1 MFKVWIQ
8 TLNHWVNDFNINNT
22 LNCKKSM
29 AIVLVSLLAALDIFK
44 RTFSKL
50 KLPLSFTTLKRY
62 FPAAT
67 DVPLVSF
74 LVLLNSECFLSVFIV
89 DYQHDFDRNFQR
101 PLQSSLSPNKTLN
114 VLSTTEILT
123 GNIDLQRQFK
133 VLVKSR
139 LHLDL

>member
-22 LNCKKSM
+22 LNCKRSM
-29 AIVLVSLLAALDIFK
+29 AIVLVSLLAALDILK

-50 KLPLSFTTLKRY
+50 KLSLSFTTLKRY
-62 FPAAT
+62 FPAVT

-74 LVLLNSECFLSVFIV
+74 LVSLNNECFLSVFIV

-114 VLSTTEILT
+114 VKYYR
-123 GNIDLQRQFK
+123 NITREYWFATSLK
-133 VLVKSR
+133 YW
-139 LHLDL
+139 